1 MKRKYYTS
9 PRILK
14 KVVVLLERGF
24 LGSVMTEDTN
34 VVSAGQ
40 QTETLDISGANFN
53 HTWGEQ

>member
-1 MKRKYYTS
+1 MKRKYYNS

-14 KVVVLLERGF
+14 KVEVLLERDF
-24 LGSVMTEDTN
+24 LGSVMTGDTN

-40 QTETLDISGANFN
+40 QTETLDISGPSFN